1 MYQSVEGIS
10 LRRDM
15 VEFRQ
20 STQKS
25 RTDLAKTL
33 DPELE
38 LHDPAFGSYALHYVY
53 QSVEGISLRRDM
65 VALRQSTQ
73 KIRTDLAK
81 TLVPLWDLH
90 DAAFMSYALH

>member
-1 MYQSVEGIS
+1 
-10 LRRDM
+10 M

-20 STQKS
+20 STQKM

-38 LHDPAFGSYALHYVY
+38 LHDPEFVSYALHYVY

-65 VALRQSTQ
+65 VELRQSTH
-73 KIRTDLAK
+73 KIRTDLRRLQTHK
-81 TLVPLWDLH
+81 WSSTTPRL
-90 DAAFMSYALH
+90 